1 MESSRSHVLCIL
13 NVYRRSGTVASII
26 LADLAGHERHT
37 NMGTSG
43 DRLLETNLINKS
55 LDHLNK
61 VINLAKNPNAQKE
74 DLNALCS
81 GSLLTSILKESIAGN
96 ARSWWVATISP
107 SNIDY
112 HETLSTLRFMEEL
125 RTLRCKVKA
134 NKNFV
139 ENFEKGSIK
148 RISELEQE
156 IQELSSSNTP
166 EIGKQEIKL
175 KVKYMQESIEEF
187 RRKIAE
193 LKRPWSELTLSAFP
207 QILARVGNLE
217 KEEAKIATSDCYY
230 LVNISRDPFLS
241 GRIIH
246 FVDKAEIALGN
257 SDDTDITISG
267 INIEAWHCT
276 FQSKNVPVEAVSLI
290 CTNDALTRINGKI
303 LKAGDNYVLK
313 VGDIIT
319 FGTLVNFQLLR
330 KDIAIERASLSNW
343 YKVHKD
349 INGQKL
355 RNLSSNLRM
364 LLQKASNEKSR
375 QSLHELERELL
386 MAIID
391 VEEANE
397 ISKVLH
403 KHETFEPTVVLDNF
417 SQHKLILCIKVLT
430 KNSGVEVSSSKG
442 KTKIREAKWSKDK
455 FCMRLFLMRKMYQD
469 FLSSKCN
476 GNIRT
481 LDKLYPTERDPFHDP
496 PPDTLIGKAMIYL
509 NPLRFICAIDTPIS
523 IIDMRGSNEGEL
535 LVNINP
541 TVYRKKS
548 LGSEDIVDTDDEN
561 LEEDPRL
568 EHFLNGRID
577 VNVKIKD
584 VRGLRSSR
592 QNNVYAM
599 FRWYNRND
607 TFITAV
613 ISDGAEAKSQY
624 EIIFSETITK
634 NLIDYFKKDIVEVS
648 VFCSPIDGTDALDDS
663 SLREGFLSTE
673 PRSGYQNLYLSSHND
688 ANSDLEFSEAND
700 DVLHGMVMT
709 EEIAS
714 QNLRPVDEHNIKAAY
729 YEREQLELKIR
740 ELEEALRRKKSNS
753 GICIVL

>member
-1 MESSRSHVLCIL
+1 
-13 NVYRRSGTVASII
+13 
-26 LADLAGHERHT
+26 
-37 NMGTSG
+37 
-43 DRLLETNLINKS
+43 
-55 LDHLNK
+55 
-61 VINLAKNPNAQKE
+61 
-74 DLNALCS
+74 
-81 GSLLTSILKESIAGN
+81 
-96 ARSWWVATISP
+96 
-107 SNIDY
+107 
-112 HETLSTLRFMEEL
+112 
-125 RTLRCKVKA
+125 
-134 NKNFV
+134 
-139 ENFEKGSIK
+139 
-148 RISELEQE
+148 
-156 IQELSSSNTP
+156 
-166 EIGKQEIKL
+166 
-175 KVKYMQESIEEF
+175 
-187 RRKIAE
+187 
-193 LKRPWSELTLSAFP
+193 
-207 QILARVGNLE
+207 
-217 KEEAKIATSDCYY
+217 
-230 LVNISRDPFLS
+230 
-241 GRIIH
+241 
-246 FVDKAEIALGN
+246 
-257 SDDTDITISG
+257 
-267 INIEAWHCT
+267 
-276 FQSKNVPVEAVSLI
+276 
-290 CTNDALTRINGKI
+290 
-303 LKAGDNYVLK
+303 
-313 VGDIIT
+313 
-319 FGTLVNFQLLR
+319 
-330 KDIAIERASLSNW
+330 
-343 YKVHKD
+343 
-349 INGQKL
+349 
-355 RNLSSNLRM
+355 
-364 LLQKASNEKSR
+364 
-375 QSLHELERELL
+375 
-386 MAIID
+386 
-391 VEEANE
+391 
-397 ISKVLH
+397 
-403 KHETFEPTVVLDNF
+403 
-417 SQHKLILCIKVLT
+417 
-430 KNSGVEVSSSKG
+430 
-442 KTKIREAKWSKDK
+442 
-455 FCMRLFLMRKMYQD
+455 MYQD

-568 EHFLNGRID
+568 EHFLNGRVD

-613 ISDGAEAKSQY
+613 ISDGAEAKLQY

-634 NLIDYFKKDIVEVS
+634 NLIDYFKKDVVEVS

-673 PRSGYQNLYLSSHND
+673 PRSGYENLYLSSHND

-700 DVLHGMVMT
+700 DVLNGMVMT

-714 QNLRPVDEHNIKAAY
+714 QNLRPGDERNIKAAY